1 MGKMENSDQKG
12 LEMNSSFQDQKKS
25 SLKEVHF
32 DHFRN
37 DLAEPKLPAV
47 RTFNDQSLRK
57 DHEAAMIILG
67 MGMQMVK
74 SLATKLAI
82 KRGFSGHER
91 YLKSTQQDLNLDT
104 KTALAYLA
112 LSTQMDKTLFDLI
125 GVDGVEW
132 SEFDFVEP
140 SYGVWVRDTWMPE
153 EKFNYAFF
161 DDKGS
166 YWVRSASKGGFY
178 VSKLYAGPP
187 MQTTGFRFNDVVFG
201 VNDNPDYVWEYY
213 VGTRQPIKKEAVHD
227 FLKSVGLTDLMK
239 AFEFSDEVIEPDDE
253 PYGEPPP
260 ENWYWDELP
269 TRPSELSETGVFS
282 PTQSNPIPA
291 QKGTCS

>member
-1 MGKMENSDQKG
+1 MGKMKNNDQKRE
-12 LEMNSSFQDQKKS
+12 EMKSNSLDQKKR

-32 DHFRN
+32 NNFYN
-37 DLAEPKLPAV
+37 ELAEPKFPELCS
-47 RTFNDQSLRK
+47 FNDQSLRK

-74 SLATKLAI
+74 SIATKLAI

-153 EKFNYAFF
+153 EKFNYAF
-161 DDKGS
+161 
-166 YWVRSASKGGFY
+166 
-178 VSKLYAGPP
+178 
-187 MQTTGFRFNDVVFG
+187 
-201 VNDNPDYVWEYY
+201 
-213 VGTRQPIKKEAVHD
+213 
-227 FLKSVGLTDLMK
+227 
-239 AFEFSDEVIEPDDE
+239 
-253 PYGEPPP
+253 
-260 ENWYWDELP
+260 
-269 TRPSELSETGVFS
+269 
-282 PTQSNPIPA
+282 
-291 QKGTCS
+291 